1 MAEQQDAKWGVKEM
15 QSTEK
20 PWSEKTGGEKAWTVF
35 VVFLKVVSVLALL
48 YLFIIS
54 LGLMGNAFKVL
65 GGKTAGATFRNNEIF
80 SNPFAGLVM
89 GILATVL
96 VQSSST
102 STSIIITM
110 TAAGLL
116 KVDNA
121 IPMIMGA
128 NIGTSVT
135 NTIVSLAHFSNKDEY
150 RRAFAGAT
158 VHDCFNIL
166 TVSLLLPIEAI
177 THVLRHMAEAVAD
190 ATLEEDQEKAQKQD
204 FLKKITK
211 PISAR
216 LIQVDKKLTT
226 KIAQAATEEELEKL
240 NKKSMIKRS
249 GADGV
254 HIFLDTPL
262 SDDGAG
268 WLLLIVSLVL
278 LTVCLA
284 LLVKLLQS
292 IFRGRAAIWM
302 QALLNL
308 EFKSVPFVGDY
319 LLLLFGIGITIL
331 MQSSSITTSTLTP
344 LVGVGLISI
353 DKMFPFTVGAN
364 IGTTITGILS
374 ALASSNIKVGM
385 TVALTHLFFNLLGF
399 LIWFPILP
407 MRRVPLSM
415 AKVLGSLAA
424 DLSWFPLA
432 YIFTAFVLVP
442 VVLLG
447 LSLAGAAV
455 FGVFGALLLLL
466 FLALVAVCYLRRN
479 RPQTLPAALQRDP
492 KFMPASL
499 RVERPAEDA
508 GEEQAG
514 EEAANADMGAATRWD
529 LAPVAW
535 GGVWLAIL
543 LLLLGVPNAQWSC
556 ISFADF
562 DPRGH
567 VGIGAWSACSDQFE
581 EAMSFA
587 PAPSCTPTEAS
598 TCWAWTMASCGT
610 AGFSDDAGANEA
622 YESSWENCTAHFQ
635 CTAAQWEA
643 ACLSANCGGSSHS
656 DQCKNLTAAV
666 SHPGVVLSYPGSGT
680 AWEAGERCRPVEQ
693 FCDNHGMIGHAGNL
707 AVASIVF
714 ALLGMALLL
723 AYQGL
728 RSMKDVSKALAA
740 SAAAFALTWVLLLAS
755 WAAFA
760 GAANGKT
767 TCTVVDATTRKAAVA
782 TGTFSDI
789 TRNTGS
795 FSYGFVIG
803 AWVLLTLTLPVIVHR
818 VICDLKKPPE
828 AKADETAESS
838 SVRV

>member
-1 MAEQQDAKWGVKEM
+1 MHHNIAERQRKLHDGAER
-15 QSTEK
+15 
-20 PWSEKTGGEKAWTVF
+20 AC
-35 VVFLKVVSVLALL
+35 
-48 YLFIIS
+48 YLFQ
-54 LGLMGNAFKVL
+54 VL
-65 GGKTAGATFRNNEIF
+65 GGKTAGQTFRNNEIF

-110 TAAGLL
+110 TAAGLM

-135 NTIVSLAHFSNKDEY
+135 NTIVSLAHFGNKDEY

-166 TVSLLLPIEAI
+166 TVALLLPIEAI
-177 THVLRHMAEAVAD
+177 THVLRHIAEAITD
-190 ATLEEDQEKAQKQD
+190 ASLEEDQEKAQKQD
-204 FLKKITK
+204 FLKVITK
-211 PISAR
+211 PISSK

-226 KIAQAATEEELEKL
+226 KIANADTEEELEEL
-240 NKKSMIKRS
+240 NKKSMVKRS
-249 GADGV
+249 GADV
-254 HIFLDTPL
+254 HMFLDTPMT
-262 SDDGAG
+262 DDGAG

-278 LTVCLA
+278 LTVCLS

-308 EFKSVPFVGDY
+308 EFKAVPFLGDY
-319 LLLLFGIGITIL
+319 VLVLFGIGITIL

-344 LVGVGLISI
+344 LVGVGLISL

-364 IGTTITGILS
+364 IGTTITGILG

-385 TVALTHLFFNLLGF
+385 TVALTHLLFNLTGF

-466 FLALVAVCYLRRN
+466 FLALVVVCYLRRN
-479 RPQTLPAALQRDP
+479 RPEILPEPMKRDP
-492 KFMPASL
+492 KFMPSTL
-499 RVERPAEDA
+499 CVERPAEEA
-508 GEEQAG
+508 GGEEQA
-514 EEAANADMGAATRWD
+514 EAADADLGAATRWD

-535 GGVWLAIL
+535 GGIWFAIL
-543 LLLLGVPNAQWSC
+543 LMLLGVPNAQWSC
-556 ISFADF
+556 MPRADF
-562 DPRGH
+562 DPRDH
-567 VGIGAWSACSDQFE
+567 WGIGAWSTCSDVFE
-581 EAMSFA
+581 EAMNFG
-587 PAPSCTPTEAS
+587 PAPSCTSTEAS
-598 TCWAWTMASCGT
+598 TCWDWKMASCT
-610 AGFSDDAGANEA
+610 STGFSDKYGANEA
-622 YESSWENCTAHFQ
+622 YEGSWENCTTHFQ
-635 CTAAQWEA
+635 CTPKQWEA
-643 ACLSANCGGSSHS
+643 ACLSATCGGSSHA

-666 SHPGVVLSYPGSGT
+666 SNPGVELSYKNGT
-680 AWEAGERCRPVEQ
+680 AWQAGDRCRPMEDL
-693 FCDNHGMIGHAGNL
+693 CDDLGAIQSAGNL
-707 AVASIVF
+707 AVAGIVF
-714 ALLGMALLL
+714 AMLGMALLL
-723 AYQGL
+723 VYQML
-728 RSMKDVSKALAA
+728 RSKKDVSKALPA
-740 SAAAFALTWVLLLAS
+740 SVGVFALTWVLLLAS
-755 WAAFA
+755 WATFA
-760 GAANGKT
+760 GTVNSET
-767 TCTVVDATTRKAAVA
+767 SCTIVDATTRKAVVA
-782 TGTFSDI
+782 TGTLSDI
-789 TRNTGS
+789 TKNAGS

-818 VICDLKKPPE
+818 VICDLKSPSE
-828 AKADETAESS
+828 AKADETEDSS
-838 SVRV
+838 GVRV